1 MELLQLRYFYE
12 SAKKESFAMT
22 AKKHFVPT
30 SSVSA
35 SVKRL
40 ENELGIS
47 LFDRTS
53 NRIKL
58 NENGYVF
65 YGMLEEVFEKIDRT
79 VAAITECSQ
88 QKAVISI
95 LIKARRNWITELIIK
110 YKKQFPHVSFQ
121 ISHDVQFSNFDDFDV
136 IIDEQTEHYTGCA
149 SFLLCIEQICVKAST
164 NHPLAGQKL
173 TFRQL
178 KDEPFI
184 IAQKGSR
191 MWQLLEK
198 TATQNGFVPKVSIE
212 SNDRQCMLRYAE
224 AGMGLILGSKSAL
237 SDESEKNITA
247 LNITD
252 FNETQSIYVYYH
264 SVKKS
269 NVSLDGFL
277 AFLNSKGQDVI
288 YVDK

>member
-12 SAKKESFAMT
+12 SAKKESFSLT
-22 AKKHFVPT
+22 AKKYFVPT

-40 ENELGIS
+40 ENELGIN

-65 YGMLEEVFEKIDRT
+65 YGMLEDVFEKFDKT
-79 VAAITECSQ
+79 VAAITEYSQ
-88 QKAVISI
+88 QNSTISI
-95 LIKARRNWITELIIK
+95 LIKARRKWISELIIK
-110 YKKQFPHVSFQ
+110 YKEQFPHVSFRV
-121 ISHDVQFSNFDDFDV
+121 SHDAQLLNFDDFDI
-136 IIDEQTEHYTGCA
+136 IIDEQIGQYTGREC
-149 SFLLCIEQICVKAST
+149 FLLSTEQICVKASKKHHLSGRT
-164 NHPLAGQKL
+164 L
-173 TFRQL
+173 TFSQL
-178 KDEPFI
+178 NNESFI
-184 IAQKGSR
+184 VAQKGSR

-198 TATQNGFVPKVSIE
+198 KATQSGFIPKVSIE

-224 AGMGLILGSKSAL
+224 AGMGLLLGSKRAL

-252 FNETQSIYVYYH
+252 FNETQSIYVYYRY
-264 SVKKS
+264 KEKN

-277 AFLNSKGQDVI
+277 AFLNSKGQDI
-288 YVDK
+288 ICSDR